1 MKFRFK
7 LRFRPLANPIQLIKH
22 WRKAKPRK
30 ITWRV
35 VGKWTLWGLGGFV
48 LIVIFLFAWYAK
60 DLPTPGRIK
69 SRVSESST
77 RLFDRNM
84 VPLYTISGEKKRM
97 IIDEKD
103 IPASVR
109 EATIALE
116 DKNFYNHFGISF
128 RGILRAAFFDVF
140 SGSRSQGGS
149 TITQQLVKNA
159 LLTKERTWTRKIK
172 EAILAIEL
180 EVLYSKDQILTMYLN
195 EIGYGGNNYGVEAAS
210 RAYFNKAAKDITLD
224 EAAILA
230 ALPQAPSTYSPYG
243 QHLDKLLARRN
254 FALDSMAQMGYISQ
268 AEADEAKAK
277 EMHFVPRRDSIVAPH
292 FVLYVK
298 EWLVN
303 YFTEELGD
311 SQLAEQKVEEGG
323 LTVQTTLDI
332 NQQKIAEEVVSQATE
347 KTLARAGASNA
358 GLVSVD
364 PKRGEVIAM
373 VGSVDYFNEKF
384 GSYNITTARRQ
395 PGSSFK
401 PIVYAASFK
410 EQYNPAFTLFDVRT
424 DFGNYSPDNYDG
436 GFRGPV
442 SIRYALGNSLNIPAV
457 KILGLIG
464 LDKALSTASDLGI
477 TTLTDKDR
485 YGLSLVLGG
494 GEVMPLE
501 MATAY
506 GVFANGGKLIPTT
519 PILKITDSKNKEVYD
534 HTTPPEAKQVLDP
547 QVAYEIT
554 SILADPEAKKPTF
567 SRAMGNLT
575 LGKRPVAV
583 KTGTTN
589 GYRDA
594 WTIGYTPQLSTAVW
608 AGNNDNSA
616 MNHASGSMAAAPLWH
631 SFMNQALANLPV
643 EEFSRP
649 DGIKNVEVDKLSN
662 KLPNERSERITD
674 VFASWQV
681 PTSVDNVHVQI
692 RVCREDGLLARA
704 DVPDEIAENRWY
716 TNIHSEKPDSPNW
729 EGPVIAWAQANGL
742 YNPPPTAPCQ
752 TTNNSPSISITSPG
766 NGTSVNTDFTVG
778 ASASAPSGVQ
788 SVEFFVD
795 NVSVANDADSPYST
809 VVSVKQLANGAH
821 TIKAVVRSNS
831 GSSASANISIQV
843 NRDTTPP
850 SNPANLSGI
859 VSPGQMIITWTNPS
873 DSDLALVRIY
883 LYLDLTGSL
892 VRTVDVTKPIQNT
905 TLSGLVSH
913 TAYRVTA
920 KAVDT
925 SGNESS
931 GTTIILTTP

>member
-7 LRFRPLANPIQLIKH
+7 LRFRPLANPLQLIKH
-22 WRKAKPRK
+22 WRSQKRRK
-30 ITWRV
+30 ITWRDI
-35 VGKWTLWGLGGFV
+35 GRWCLWGLGGF
-48 LIVIFLFAWYAK
+48 LLLVIFLFAWYAK

-97 IIDEKD
+97 IIEEADM
-103 IPASVR
+103 PASVR
-109 EATIALE
+109 EATISLE
-116 DKNFYNHFGISF
+116 DRNFYNHFGISF
-128 RGILRAAFFDVF
+128 RGILRAAFFDIF

-159 LLTKERTWTRKIK
+159 LLTKDRTWSRKIK

-180 EVLYSKDQILTMYLN
+180 EILYSKDQILTMYLN
-195 EIGYGGNNYGVEAAS
+195 EIGYGGNNYGIEAAS
-210 RAYFNKAAKDITLD
+210 RAYFNKAARDLTLD
-224 EAAILA
+224 EAATLA
-230 ALPQAPSTYSPYG
+230 ALPQAPTTYSPYG
-243 QHLDKLLARRN
+243 QHLDRLLARRN
-254 FALDSMAQMGYISQ
+254 LALDSMVEMGYISRG
-268 AEADEAKAK
+268 EADAAK
-277 EMHFVPRRDSIVAPH
+277 EKPMAFVPRHDSIVAPH

-298 EWLVN
+298 DWLVN

-323 LTVQTTLDI
+323 LTVVTTLDI
-332 NQQKIAEEVVSQATE
+332 NQQKIAEDVVSQATE
-347 KTLARAGASNA
+347 KTLAKAGASNA
-358 GLVSVD
+358 GLVAID

-410 EQYNPAFTLFDVRT
+410 EKYNPAFTLYDVRT
-424 DFGNYSPDNYDG
+424 DFGDYSPDNYDG
-436 GFRGPV
+436 SFRGPV
-442 SIRYALGNSLNIPAV
+442 SIRYALGNSLNLPAV
-457 KILGLIG
+457 KVLGLIG

-519 PILKITDSKNKEVYD
+519 PVLKIADTDEKVIYDRTEV
-534 HTTPPEAKQVLDP
+534 PEGKQVLDP

-554 SILADPEAKKPTF
+554 NILADPDAKKPTF
-567 SRAMGNLT
+567 SRTMNVLT

-631 SFMNQALANLPV
+631 DFMNQALANLPA
-643 EEFSRP
+643 EEFSKP
-649 DGIKNVEVDKLSN
+649 NGIKTLEVDKLSN
-662 KLPNERSERITD
+662 KLPNDRSERISD
-674 VFASWQV
+674 IFASWQV
-681 PTSVDNVHVQI
+681 PNTQDDVHVQV
-692 RVCREDGLLARA
+692 RVCREDGLLA
-704 DVPDEIAENRWY
+704 DGNISDEIAENRWFN
-716 TNIHSEKPDSPNW
+716 NIHSEKPDNPNW
-729 EGPVIAWAQANGL
+729 EGPVIAWAKANGL
-742 YNPPPTAPCQ
+742 YNPPPTASCQ
-752 TTNNSPSISITSPG
+752 SANNNPSVQITEPA
-766 NGTSVNTDFTVG
+766 NGATAASNFTVT
-778 ASASAPSGVQ
+778 ASASAPSGVR

-795 NVSVANDADSPYST
+795 NVSVATDNDSPYST
-809 VVSVKQLANGAH
+809 VINVKQLSNGSH
-821 TIKAVVRSNS
+821 TIKVVVLSNS
-831 GSSASANISIQV
+831 GSSASSQISVTV

-850 SNPANLSGI
+850 GNPTNLNGA
-859 VSPGQMIITWTNPS
+859 VGPGQMTLTWTNPV
-873 DSDLALVRIY
+873 DADLSLVRIY
-883 LYLDLTGSL
+883 LYLDLTGVL

-920 KAVDT
+920 KSVDT
-925 SGNESS
+925 SNNESS